1 MSIRKFLLACSIIF
15 LGVVYSANDSRVQE
29 VLANSETISE
39 KIRIFTSILET
50 VNRAYV
56 DTTEPESLIEDAIRG
71 VISNLDPHTI
81 YLPADDF
88 KAWSQSFE
96 GYRGIGI
103 SFDIVNKEATIIT
116 ILDDGPAHRN
126 GLLPGDKILE
136 VDGQVVHGA
145 KKEDIRRLLV
155 GPVGSAVN
163 IEVSRD
169 NWQAPKKFRLVR
181 ERIYV
186 ESIPFALM
194 IEPQI
199 GYIKIERFTAK
210 TATELEEALQRL
222 ETKGME
228 YLILDLRGNGGGYL
242 NAAIEVADKFIP
254 GGLALLTTKG
264 RLPSSYQEYY
274 STHTNTHEL
283 YPLVVLIDHGSAS
296 ASEIVAGAIQDQD
309 RGLIVGKTSFGKGL
323 VQSQYRFYDG
333 SALLITT
340 ARYFTPSGRPI
351 QRDYFN
357 KSRLE
362 YYYDA
367 YDDSSMQAQ
376 SSKIPKPAYKTRTG
390 RPVKGGGGITPDVW
404 VDNDQNILSVQ
415 LRELYFSEKR
425 FFYSYAEKYLRTH
438 PRTEFHRS
446 EFIRDFAITNSIYHD
461 FLRFVQTDSEFSKT
475 DFHKDADDIKFLLK
489 REMALILWGKKA
501 QFRVNLNRDRQLQQA
516 IAQVSRANTLLS
528 DASF

>member
-1 MSIRKFLLACSIIF
+1 MTVRKFFLACLFIF
-15 LGVVYSANDSRVQE
+15 LSVVYFANDSRVQE

-39 KIRIFTSILET
+39 KIRVFTSILET

-56 DTTEPESLIEDAIRG
+56 DKTDPESLIEDAIHG

-88 KAWSQSFE
+88 RAWNQSFE
-96 GYRGIGI
+96 GYCGIGI

-136 VDGQVVHGA
+136 VDGQVVHGF

-163 IEVSRD
+163 IKLSRD
-169 NWQAPKKFRLVR
+169 NWQAPKTLRLVR

-210 TATELEEALQRL
+210 TAAELEEALQRL
-222 ETKGME
+222 ESKGME

-254 GGLALLTTKG
+254 GGLPLLTTKG

-283 YPLVVLIDHGSAS
+283 YPLVVVIDHGSAS

-340 ARYFTPSGRPI
+340 ARYYTPSGRPI

-367 YDDSSMQAQ
+367 YDDSSMRAQ
-376 SSKIPKPAYKTRTG
+376 SQQTPQPTYKTRTG
-390 RPVKGGGGITPDVW
+390 RPVNGGGGITPDVW
-404 VDNDQNILSVQ
+404 VDNDQNILSIQ

-425 FFYSYAEKYLRTH
+425 FFYAYAEKYLRTH
-438 PRTEFHRS
+438 PRMEFHRR
-446 EFIRDFAITNSIYHD
+446 EFIRDFVITKSIYHD
-461 FLRFVQTDSEFSKT
+461 FLRFVQSTSEFSKT
-475 DFHKDADDIKFLLK
+475 DFRRDTDDIKFLLK
-489 REMALILWGKKA
+489 REMALILWGKEA
-501 QFRVNLNRDRQLQQA
+501 QFRVNLTRDRQLQKA
-516 IAQVSRANTLLS
+516 IAQVSRAHTLLS
-528 DASF
+528 DTSF